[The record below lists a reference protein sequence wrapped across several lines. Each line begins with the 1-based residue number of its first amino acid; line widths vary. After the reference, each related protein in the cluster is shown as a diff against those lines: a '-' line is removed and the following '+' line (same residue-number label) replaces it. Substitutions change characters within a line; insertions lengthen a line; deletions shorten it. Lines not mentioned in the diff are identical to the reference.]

1 MADTVIKQTLAQS
14 LYDLHTF
21 LNPRARIHAHMYVPP
36 LSAASLYI
44 PGIMH
49 AEFVSKVIR
58 PPGLI
63 SWLSASSYTL
73 SRCGRHRLVIGLT
86 APLKKRR

>member
-1 MADTVIKQTLAQS
+1 
-14 LYDLHTF
+14 
-21 LNPRARIHAHMYVPP
+21 MYVPA
-36 LSAASLYI
+36 LSVVSLHM
-44 PGIMH
+44 PGIMR
-49 AEFVSKVIR
+49 AEFISKVIR